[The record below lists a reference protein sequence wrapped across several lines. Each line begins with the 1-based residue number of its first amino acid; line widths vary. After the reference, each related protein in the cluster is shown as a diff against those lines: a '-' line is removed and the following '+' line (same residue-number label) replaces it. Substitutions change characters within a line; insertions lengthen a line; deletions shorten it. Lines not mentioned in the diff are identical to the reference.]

1 MSLLD
6 VDPTAIGTQP
16 EPTGLFDTASTGFGV
31 AARRA
36 GLRAGKL
43 LLSSVIALIAIGLLW
58 TVFLHI
64 FGVSSLVGKDPEAV
78 AKYLFSGP
86 LAASRRSSMLK
97 DLWTTLTDA
106 GVGFVIGLAAGVVM
120 AALFSLYRPLEQS
133 LMPIAMIVRS
143 VPLVAMTPLIVLVFG
158 RGLGGVTVIVAIV
171 VFFPALVNMVF
182 GLASAPRQSGDLVR
196 AYGGGQWVTLFKVA
210 LPSSLPAFF
219 AAARISV
226 PGALIGGT
234 LAEWLATGKGLGYR
248 MEHDISTFV
257 YADLWASV
265 VLLTVTSLVLY
276 SAVGVLESAVLA
288 RYGPAAGRN

>member
-6 VDPTAIGTQP
+6 VDPAAVRARP
-16 EPTGLFDTASTGFGV
+16 AELADTAGAGV
-31 AARRA
+31 AAAAKSAGVRA
-36 GLRAGKL
+36 ARLIG
-43 LLSSVIALIAIGLLW
+43 SSLAALIAIGLLW
-58 TVFLHI
+58 TLFLHV
-64 FGVSSLVGKDPEAV
+64 FGVSPLVGKNPEAV
-78 AKYLFSGP
+78 ANYLFTGP
-86 LAASRRSSMLK
+86 AASAHRSSMLK

-106 GVGFVIGLAAGVVM
+106 GLGFVIGLGAGIVVG
-120 AALFSLYRPLEQS
+120 ALFVLYRPLEQS

-171 VFFPALVNMVF
+171 VFFPSLVNMVF
-182 GLASAPRQSGDLVR
+182 GLRSAPKQSADLVR
-196 AYGGGQWVTLFKVA
+196 AYGGGPWTTLLKVS
-210 LPSSLPAFF
+210 LPSALPAFF

-276 SAVGVLESAVLA
+276 AAVGVVESAVLA
-288 RYGPAAGRN
+288 RYGPAAGRS